1 MFIQEVSIEIKNP
14 NVDRQAL
21 IYKMDDFF
29 SAASQ
34 NGQSQ
39 DAFPLTYLYEN
50 RLICLTHTLEKTSL
64 SRKNDNVYVKRYR
77 SELEKMCQ
85 AKFQVK
91 TLGKD
96 VSQTK
101 RMCRCK
107 KPSSYILWTVF
118 YSLVSPLDCGDC
130 GDNVPLYRIP
140 KPPVFDEKGY
150 EEPGRQECFYINTWE
165 DAYLACSR
173 LEILSGFGERWATR
187 QMQDHDSGLSKDGR
201 EVCRN
206 IEKMVGVPVY
216 YYLFN
221 YRRLTEEQDKQRKC
235 PECGSDWLL
244 EEQWLGIF
252 DFRCE
257 PCRLVSSITCNSR

>member
-1 MFIQEVSIEIKNP
+1 MFIQEISIEIKNP
-14 NVDRQAL
+14 DVDRTEL
-21 IYKMDDFF
+21 IDKMEWF
-29 SAASQ
+29 SGVTDK

-39 DAFPLTYLYEN
+39 AKFDPIYLHDNRLVWLTY
-50 RLICLTHTLEKTSL
+50 TLEKSSL
-64 SRKNDNVYVKRYR
+64 SRKNDNAYVKQLR

-96 VSQTK
+96 ASQTK
-101 RMCRCK
+101 RICRCR
-107 KPSSYILWTVF
+107 KPTSYVLWTNC

-130 GDNVPLYRIP
+130 GGNVPLYRIP
-140 KPPVFDEKGY
+140 KPP
-150 EEPGRQECFYINTWE
+150 EPSEQEYYSICCWNKSYQ
-165 DAYLACSR
+165 ACSR
-173 LEILSGFGERWATR
+173 LEILSGFGERWGMR

-201 EVCRN
+201 DVCRN
-206 IEKMVGVPVY
+206 IEEMVGVPVY

-221 YRRLTEEQDKQRKC
+221 YRRLTEEQDKRRKC

-244 EEQWLGIF
+244 EEQWLRMF

-257 PCRLVSSITCNSR
+257 PCRLVSSITCNSS